1 MKLHRNLVFAV
12 VDALGFIFNEGEY
25 ADKVVQKVLKY
36 DKRWGARDRG
46 FIAETTYDMVRWKRL
61 YSEIGEIKAPYTRP
75 KLFRMFAV
83 WAVLKG
89 IKLPDWKQIEPTP
102 ERRIKGKFDELS
114 KIRKYRESVPDW
126 LDLLGEK
133 ALGDALWTKEL
144 AALNEQ
150 ASVILRTNTLKTTK
164 DKLRDNLTELGIYTD
179 SIKGHPQALKLEQR
193 ANVFTTEAFDSG
205 WFEVQDASSQLVAE
219 ALDVKP
225 GQRVVDCCAGAGG
238 KTLHLAALM
247 ENKGQ
252 LIAMDI
258 YANKLKELQRR
269 AKRAG
274 AFNIEPRHI
283 SSTKVIKKLH
293 EKADRV
299 LIDAPCSGL
308 GVLRRNP
315 DAKWKLQESF
325 LEKITQT
332 QRDILQDYSKMVKD
346 GGKMVYATCSI
357 LPQENSQQVAH
368 FLKSEAG
375 ANFTLTREQKVYAS
389 KSGFDGFY
397 IALLEKKVTT
407 TQENTP
413 KAKAV
418 QLEAKTTETGTEVAT
433 VAVKKKTTKPKAA
446 KAEATKAT
454 PEKAASKTPK
464 AKTAETETEVA
475 AVGVK
480 KTTTN
485 PKAAKAEATKAAP
498 EKAASKT
505 PKAKTTTKA
514 ASKTAEDKTP
524 KAKTTTKAASK
535 TPKAKTTTKAA
546 SKTPK
551 AKTTAKASPK
561 TAVKTTTKA
570 APKTAAKT
578 TKSKVSEEVV
588 KKPVTKV
595 KKVTKE

>member
-446 KAEATKAT
+446 KAEATKA
-454 PEKAASKTPK
+454 
-464 AKTAETETEVA
+464 
-475 AVGVK
+475 
-480 KTTTN
+480 
-485 PKAAKAEATKAAP
+485 AP

-514 ASKTAEDKTP
+514 ASKTAED
-524 KAKTTTKAASK
+524 K

-588 KKPVTKV
+588 KKQATKV

>member
-446 KAEATKAT
+446 KAKATKAT

-480 KTTTN
+480 KTTTK

-535 TPKAKTTTKAA
+535 TPKAKTT
-546 SKTPK
+546 
-551 AKTTAKASPK
+551 AKASPK

-570 APKTAAKT
+570 TPKTAAKT

-588 KKPVTKV
+588 KKPATKV

>member
-433 VAVKKKTTKPKAA
+433 VTVKKKTTK
-446 KAEATKAT
+446 
-454 PEKAASKTPK
+454 
-464 AKTAETETEVA
+464 
-475 AVGVK
+475 
-480 KTTTN
+480 

-535 TPKAKTTTKAA
+535 TPKAKTT
-546 SKTPK
+546 
-551 AKTTAKASPK
+551 AKASPK

-588 KKPVTKV
+588 KKPATKV